1 MCISI
6 CMYVYMY
13 ICIYVYLNIYIF
25 IYVYIYMYVCIY
37 VYMYICIYVY
47 VYVYMYTYKYMYV
60 CIYVLCIYVLGIMYY
75 WGYTKQG
82 EKKNTSGGYITK
94 NLGDFTNME
103 TTRQDV
109 PSSKHTKHPGNL
121 WVSQGKNLQIGGSSI
136 SFVYVYWV
144 VGILPW
150 VQKT

>member
-13 ICIYVYLNIYIF
+13 ICIFKYLYIYICVYL
-25 IYVYIYMYVCIY
+25 YVCMY
-37 VYMYICIYVY
+37 VYMYICIYAY
-47 VYVYMYTYKYMYV
+47 MYMYMYIYMYTYKYMYV